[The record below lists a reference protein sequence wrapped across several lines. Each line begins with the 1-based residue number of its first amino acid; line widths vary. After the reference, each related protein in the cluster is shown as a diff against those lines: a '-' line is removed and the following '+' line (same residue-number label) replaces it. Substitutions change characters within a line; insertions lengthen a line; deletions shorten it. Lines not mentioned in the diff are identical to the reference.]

1 MKFERP
7 TITDH
12 GSIVQNTF
20 LRCPSSTSPTGEVTG
35 TGEEPPK
42 NYLDLLQDK
51 FGECS
56 GS

>member
-1 MKFERP
+1 MRFERP
-7 TITDH
+7 TVTDH

-20 LRCPSSTSPTGEVTG
+20 YRCPTG
-35 TGEEPPK
+35 TGVQGVDPPK

-56 GS
+56 HS